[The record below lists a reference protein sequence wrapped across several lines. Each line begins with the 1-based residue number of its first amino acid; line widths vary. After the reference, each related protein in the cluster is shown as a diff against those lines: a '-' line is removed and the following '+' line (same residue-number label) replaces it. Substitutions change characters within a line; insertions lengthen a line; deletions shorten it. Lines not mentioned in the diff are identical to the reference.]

1 MKKKTKMNEQEQKDI
16 LVENGIFRNKR
27 MLKSWIIGND
37 KTIRKRFL
45 LFWINY

>member
-27 MLKSWIIGND
+27 MLKS
-37 KTIRKRFL
+37 
-45 LFWINY
+45 